1 MPASKK
7 WWFTPPK
14 GNWQNGAVMMPR
26 RPQPRGR
33 PDPGVVEAVL
43 GDLSRRYEL
52 YLFVLP
58 ALLYFLIFRYYPM
71 YGVQIA
77 FRDFSGAKGFL
88 GSPWVGLKHFYRFFN
103 SFQFWIV
110 IRNTLGLSFYQ
121 LVGGFPVPIILA
133 LSLNQVMRKG
143 FKKVVQTVTYA
154 PHFISVVT
162 LAGMVLIFLSPT
174 SGPIPKLIGLFGIEP
189 PLLMA
194 RPEWFK
200 TIYVA
205 SGIWQDAGW
214 SAIVYLAALAAIN
227 LELHEAA
234 IVDGATKLQ
243 RVRHIDIPGIMP
255 TAVVLLILNMGSIM
269 SVGFEKAFLMQ
280 NNANLDSSE
289 IIATYVYK
297 VGLLGAQY
305 SFSTA
310 VGLFNS
316 VINLVL
322 IVSVNRLARSLS
334 DTSLW

>member
-1 MPASKK
+1 MALTPA
-7 WWFTPPK
+7 TPPT
-14 GNWQNGAVMMPR
+14 R
-26 RPQPRGR
+26 RIGTAIL
-33 PDPGVVEAVL
+33 D
-43 GDLSRRYEL
+43 DIHKRYEL

-58 ALLYFLIFRYYPM
+58 ALVYFVIFRYYPM

-77 FRDFSGAKGFL
+77 FRDFSGSKGFL
-88 GSPWVGLKHFYRFFN
+88 GSPWVGLKHFRRFFN

-110 IRNTLGLSFYQ
+110 LRNTLGLSLYQ
-121 LVGGFPVPIILA
+121 LIAGFPIPIMLA
-133 LSLNQVMRKG
+133 LSLNQVPRQR

-162 LAGMVLIFLSPT
+162 LVGMVLIFLSPS
-174 SGPIPKLIGLFGIEP
+174 SGLIPKIIALFGIET
-189 PLLMA
+189 PLLMG

-200 TIYVA
+200 TIYVL
-205 SGIWQDAGW
+205 SGIWQNVGW
-214 SAIVYLAALAAIN
+214 SAIIYLAALAGISP
-227 LELHEAA
+227 ELHEAA

-243 RVRHIDIPGIMP
+243 RIRHIDIPGIMP
-255 TAVVLLILNMGSIM
+255 TAVVLLILNMGQIM

-297 VGLLGAQY
+297 VGLLGGQY

-322 IVSVNRLARSLS
+322 VVAVNRLARSLS
-334 DTSLW
+334 GTSLW

>member
-1 MPASKK
+1 MALIPA
-7 WWFTPPK
+7 TPPT
-14 GNWQNGAVMMPR
+14 R
-26 RPQPRGR
+26 RIGTAIL
-33 PDPGVVEAVL
+33 D
-43 GDLSRRYEL
+43 DIHKRYEL

-58 ALLYFLIFRYYPM
+58 ALVYFVIFRYYPM

-77 FRDFSGAKGFL
+77 FRDFSGSKGFL
-88 GSPWVGLKHFYRFFN
+88 GSPWVGLKHFRRFFN

-110 IRNTLGLSFYQ
+110 LRNTLGLSLYQ
-121 LVGGFPVPIILA
+121 LIAGFPIPIMLA
-133 LSLNQVMRKG
+133 LSLNQVPRQR

-162 LAGMVLIFLSPT
+162 LVGMVLIFLSPS
-174 SGPIPKLIGLFGIEP
+174 SGLIPKIIALFGIET
-189 PLLMA
+189 PLLMG

-200 TIYVA
+200 TIYVL
-205 SGIWQDAGW
+205 SGIWQNVGW
-214 SAIVYLAALAAIN
+214 SAIIYLAALAGISP
-227 LELHEAA
+227 ELHEAA

-243 RVRHIDIPGIMP
+243 RIRHIDIPGIMP
-255 TAVVLLILNMGSIM
+255 TAVVLLILNMGQIM

-297 VGLLGAQY
+297 VGLLGGQY

-322 IVSVNRLARSLS
+322 VVAVNRLARSLS
-334 DTSLW
+334 GTSLW